1 MSCNGLLE
9 GFVCGEAAEV
19 EGLAPA
25 FFVEACGEVVI
36 AVVVCWQ
43 LFLGNWKHAYLRVR
57 LA

>member
-1 MSCNGLLE
+1 MFVSYDGLLE

-36 AVVVCWQ
+36 AVVVC
-43 LFLGNWKHAYLRVR
+43 
-57 LA
+57 